1 MLDRIRSFKKKSP
14 MLARAILLVVPV
26 LCVMLML
33 SQVAFAKNIYLIND
47 GGRIMLHST
56 YSTDPTAVL
65 SEVGLELGEEDTY
78 TAQTGP
84 VSSITV
90 QRAQVVTVT
99 ADGKTVRVSCSG
111 GTVAELLARMGLEL
125 GQQDVVSAELD
136 APVYD
141 GMELYIA
148 RSTEKELV
156 YTEAL
161 ACEVSYCYDPSL
173 PQGEEKVLIEGVD
186 GVLECTASVRYLDG
200 QEVTR
205 TVLSRKVQKQPVDG
219 IVAIGTAV
227 EQTEP
232 LPMPSEPTKPKPT
245 KPTTTKPAV
254 TKPTEPKPTETKPA
268 PTEYVNTPG
277 NQVGGYVIPEN
288 PSVPSGAD
296 GMPIISGNTITTP
309 QGEVLTFTKKL
320 DCVATAYSCNGEP
333 GITYSGTPARVGAIA
348 VDPSFIPLGTT
359 LYIVTNDGQYIYG
372 IAVAEDIG
380 GAIKGNIIDLY
391 FNTFDECWIFGVRNC
406 SVYVLG

>member
-26 LCVMLML
+26 LCAVLML

-65 SEVGLELGEEDTY
+65 DEVGLKLGEEDTF
-78 TAQTGP
+78 TTQTGP

-90 QRAQVVTVT
+90 QRAKVVTVT
-99 ADGKTVRVSCSG
+99 ADGKTVRISCSG

-125 GQQDVVSAELD
+125 GQQDVVSAALD
-136 APVYD
+136 TSVYD
-141 GMELYIA
+141 GMELTIA
-148 RSTEKELV
+148 RCREEVLA
-156 YTEAL
+156 YTEVL
-161 ACEVSYCYDPSL
+161 ACETAYCYDPAL
-173 PQGEEKVLIEGVD
+173 PAGEEEVLIQGVD
-186 GVLECTASVRYLDG
+186 GVLACTASVRYLDG
-200 QEVTR
+200 REVAR
-205 TVLSRKVQKQPVDG
+205 TVLSSKVQKQPVNG
-219 IVAIGTAV
+219 LVAIGTAV
-227 EQTEP
+227 EQTDP
-232 LPMPSEPTKPKPT
+232 LPMPSETTKPK
-245 KPTTTKPAV
+245 A
-254 TKPTEPKPTETKPA
+254 TETVPETTQSVRV
-268 PTEYVNTPG
+268 PSEEVETD
-277 NQVGGYVIPEN
+277 VIVEN
-288 PSVPSGAD
+288 PSVPAGTD

-320 DCVATAYSCNGEP
+320 DCIATAYSCNGEP
-333 GITYSGTPARVGAIA
+333 GITYSGTQARVGAIA

-372 IAVAEDIG
+372 VAVAEDIG

-391 FNTFDECWIFGVRNC
+391 FNTFDECWIFGVRDC